1 MLGKNTYKKFII
13 PLALCLAFSWGINSY
28 ADTTQDKLNNTA
40 DRIDALQQ
48 QKEDKENELAGL
60 NDYKTKLTGDLGEL
74 DTQLYNISVELDH
87 YAEQIADADNKIAEK
102 ETDIAAMEEKS
113 DRQYEDMKK
122 RIKYSYENGQDSVF
136 TILLSSDS
144 IADFLNR
151 SEYATAITNYDRKM
165 LDSYVATLHEI
176 ETQKAE
182 LEASREELTA
192 LQQQEED
199 KKEQVG
205 TLIAEK
211 QNMIQSANEQISE
224 ASDALADYENE
235 LEQQRAYEAQLE
247 EQKAKEDAARLEE
260 IRRQE
265 AQENLNNVTIVPA
278 EAAAA
283 NSGTASAPVSVA
295 AGDQAL
301 LAALIYCEAGGE
313 SYEGQLAV
321 GSVVMNRVRSQAY
334 PNSVS
339 GVIYQGGQFS
349 PVASGRYATVLA
361 RGAESS
367 CVQAARDVLAG
378 NRTIGALYFRR
389 NTGTIE
395 GTVIGNHVFY

>member
-1 MLGKNTYKKFII
+1 MPDGRRMIMLGKNTYKKFII

-40 DRIDALQQ
+40 DRIDALQR

-278 EAAAA
+278 E
-283 NSGTASAPVSVA
+283 
-295 AGDQAL
+295 GDEAL
-301 LAALIYCEAGGE
+301 LAAFIECEAGGE
-313 SYEGQLAV
+313 SYEGKLAV
-321 GSVVMNRVRSQAY
+321 GSVVMNRVASSY
-334 PNSVS
+334 FPNTVV

-367 CVQAARDVLAG
+367 CVQAAQDVLAG

>member
-1 MLGKNTYKKFII
+1 MPDGRRMIMLGKNTYKKFII

-74 DTQLYNISVELDH
+74 DTQLYNISVELDN
-87 YAEQIADADNKIAEK
+87 YAGQIADADNKIAEK

-113 DRQYEDMKK
+113 DRQYENMKK

-224 ASDALADYENE
+224 ANDAIADYENE

-278 EAAAA
+278 E
-283 NSGTASAPVSVA
+283 
-295 AGDQAL
+295 GDEAL
-301 LAALIYCEAGGE
+301 LAAIIECEAGGE
-313 SYEGQLAV
+313 SYEGKLAV
-321 GSVVMNRVRSQAY
+321 GSVVMNRVASSY
-334 PNSVS
+334 FPNTVV

>member
-1 MLGKNTYKKFII
+1 MFGENTYKKFII

-74 DTQLYNISVELDH
+74 DTQLYNISVELDN
-87 YAEQIADADNKIAEK
+87 YSEQIADADNKIAEK
-102 ETDIAAMEEKS
+102 ETDIAEMEEKS
-113 DRQYEDMKK
+113 DRQYENMKK
-122 RIKYSYENGQDSVF
+122 RIKYSYENGQNSVF

-182 LEASREELTA
+182 LEASREELAA

-211 QNMIQSANEQISE
+211 QSMIQSANEQISE
-224 ASDALADYENE
+224 ANDAIADYENE

-265 AQENLNNVTIVPA
+265 AQENLNDVTIVPA
-278 EAAAA
+278 E
-283 NSGTASAPVSVA
+283 
-295 AGDQAL
+295 GDEAL
-301 LAALIYCEAGGE
+301 LAAIIECEAGGE
-313 SYEGQLAV
+313 SYEGKLAV
-321 GSVVMNRVRSQAY
+321 GSVVMNRVASSY
-334 PNSVS
+334 FPNTVV

>member
-1 MLGKNTYKKFII
+1 MPDGGRMIMLGKNTYKKFII

-278 EAAAA
+278 E
-283 NSGTASAPVSVA
+283 
-295 AGDQAL
+295 GDEAL
-301 LAALIYCEAGGE
+301 LAAIIECEAGGE
-313 SYEGQLAV
+313 SYEGKLAV
-321 GSVVMNRVRSQAY
+321 GSVVMNRVASSY
-334 PNSVS
+334 FPNTVV

>member
-1 MLGKNTYKKFII
+1 MLGNNTYKKFII

-87 YAEQIADADNKIAEK
+87 YAEQIADADNKITEK

-113 DRQYEDMKK
+113 DRQYENMKK

-182 LEASREELTA
+182 LETSREELAA

-211 QNMIQSANEQISE
+211 QSMIQSANEQISE
-224 ASDALADYENE
+224 ANDAIADYENE

-265 AQENLNNVTIVPA
+265 AQENLNNVTITPA
-278 EAAAA
+278 E
-283 NSGTASAPVSVA
+283 
-295 AGDQAL
+295 GDEAL
-301 LAALIYCEAGGE
+301 LAAIIECEAGSE
-313 SYEGQLAV
+313 SYEGKLAV
-321 GSVVMNRVRSQAY
+321 GSVVMNRVASSY
-334 PNSVS
+334 FPNTVV
-339 GVIYQGGQFS
+339 GVIYQSGQFS

-367 CVQAARDVLAG
+367 CVQAAREVLAG
-378 NRTIGALYFRR
+378 SRTIGALYFRR

>member
-1 MLGKNTYKKFII
+1 MPDGRRMIMLGKNTYKKFII
-13 PLALCLAFSWGINSY
+13 PLTLCLAFSWGINSY

-211 QNMIQSANEQISE
+211 QSMIQSANEQISE
-224 ASDALADYENE
+224 ANDAIADYENE

-265 AQENLNNVTIVPA
+265 AQENLNKVTIVPA
-278 EAAAA
+278 E
-283 NSGTASAPVSVA
+283 
-295 AGDQAL
+295 GDEAL
-301 LAALIYCEAGGE
+301 LAAIIECEAGGE
-313 SYEGQLAV
+313 SYEGKLAV
-321 GSVVMNRVRSQAY
+321 GSVVMNRVASSY
-334 PNSVS
+334 FPNTVV

>member
-1 MLGKNTYKKFII
+1 MPDGRRMIMLGKNTYKKFII

-87 YAEQIADADNKIAEK
+87 YAEQIADADNKIAQK

-113 DRQYEDMKK
+113 DRQYENMKK

-224 ASDALADYENE
+224 ANDAIADYENE

-265 AQENLNNVTIVPA
+265 TQENLNNVTIVPA
-278 EAAAA
+278 E
-283 NSGTASAPVSVA
+283 
-295 AGDQAL
+295 GDEAL
-301 LAALIYCEAGGE
+301 LAAIIECEAGGE
-313 SYEGQLAV
+313 SYEGKLAV
-321 GSVVMNRVRSQAY
+321 GSVVMNRVASSY
-334 PNSVS
+334 FPNTVV

>member
-87 YAEQIADADNKIAEK
+87 YAEQITDADNKIAEK

-211 QNMIQSANEQISE
+211 QNMIQSANEQINE

-278 EAAAA
+278 E
-283 NSGTASAPVSVA
+283 
-295 AGDQAL
+295 GDEAL
-301 LAALIYCEAGGE
+301 LAAIIECEAGGE
-313 SYEGQLAV
+313 SYEGKLAV
-321 GSVVMNRVRSQAY
+321 GSVVMNRVASSY
-334 PNSVS
+334 FPNTVV